1 MRRWLVIVI
10 LLAGVLGV
18 RAQADL
24 AATLEV
30 LNSGVSVRRV
40 NTAAFINVTQE
51 AIVGVG
57 DVIRTDATGRARI
70 TFFADG
76 VETDLLPNT
85 EYVIDRFSGTEQS
98 FQLSVSVVIGQ
109 TIQRLARLIDTES
122 IYDVRTPGMTL
133 VARGTEF
140 AIRVED
146 TGRSAMLVSEGQVES
161 TQAESSVLVSPGFGI
176 RADVGAGLSDVVRA
190 TTFAELDAAL
200 DGCTVSLSTPDDV
213 SLNVRQGPSTSTAL
227 VGVISAPEI
236 TLAYGIVE
244 GGRWYRIAY
253 RGGFGWILSSTATV
267 AAGCAGLRVFP
278 PDWQE
283 DAEIYTTPAP
293 TFPIIPPTAP
303 TPEATPD
310 N

>member
-1 MRRWLVIVI
+1 MRRWLWIVT

-40 NTAAFINVTQE
+40 NTANFITVSQE

-57 DVIRTDATGRARI
+57 DVIRTDGTGRARI

-76 VETDLLPNT
+76 VETELLPNT
-85 EYVIDRFSGTEQS
+85 EYVIDRFSGTEQA
-98 FQLSVSVVIGQ
+98 FQLSVSLVIGQ

-140 AIRVED
+140 AIRVET
-146 TGRSAMLVSEGQVES
+146 TGRSAMLVSEGQVET
-161 TQAESSVLVSPGFGI
+161 TQGEDSALVPPGFGI
-176 RADVGAGLSDVVRA
+176 RAAVNEGLSDVVRA
-190 TTFAELDAAL
+190 TSFAELDAAL
-200 DGCTVSLSTPDDV
+200 DGCTVSLTTPDDV
-213 SLNVRQGPSTSTAL
+213 SLNVRQGPSASSAL
-227 VGVISAPEI
+227 VGVVSASDI

-253 RGGFGWILSSTATV
+253 RGGFGWVLSSTATV

-278 PDWQE
+278 SDWQE
-283 DAEIYTTPAP
+283 DAESYTTPAP
-293 TFPIIPPTAP
+293 TFPILPPSVP